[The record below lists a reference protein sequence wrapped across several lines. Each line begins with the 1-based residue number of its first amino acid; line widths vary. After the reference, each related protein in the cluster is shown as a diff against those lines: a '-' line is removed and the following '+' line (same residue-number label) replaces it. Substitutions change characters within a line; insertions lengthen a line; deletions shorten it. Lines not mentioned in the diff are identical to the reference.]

1 MPRRKSEATVVEMPR
16 RRPAYSAPENPLD
29 SLHLGNKLAT
39 AIIGLL
45 CTLIATGVTGMVVL
59 YKDVATLTEAQ
70 MRTQK
75 QLDRHLDHS
84 VDRDAWIDKDS
95 AIQKELGQKA
105 SKEEVGEIRDQLKE
119 QLRELRT
126 AQELILSARIVG
138 PAKR

>member
-1 MPRRKSEATVVEMPR
+1 MPRRAPR
-16 RRPAYSAPENPLD
+16 LAAANPLD
-29 SLHLGNKLAT
+29 NLHLGNKLAT

-70 MRTQK
+70 LRTQK

-84 VDRDAWIDKDS
+84 VDRDAYINQDAAVQRALS
-95 AIQKELGQKA
+95 EKA
-105 SKEEVGEIRDQLKE
+105 SKEEVSDIRDQVKE

-126 AQELILSARIVG
+126 AQELLLSARLLT